1 MASRAELIMAQV
13 RGELGQLYRKKA
25 PTTGEGILEDLTGA
39 ALGYNTATEIMYAL
53 EPGVQKIKDRRY
65 KKGKKGLMDK
75 YSGITTEESDELL
88 GDEVMDMDPLET
100 ISGPIQERTP
110 YSPPLDKPVRPDDP
124 KPIITK
130 QQSRYVSPSEV
141 PDDLP
146 LSYNDLP
153 LESEVEKN
161 LEAATGDLY
170 LRGTIDTNFSNVG
183 TFETTFSDSTGV
195 KFHNVD
201 LNKIN
206 NQDGPLILNRAAFG
220 ASQFIAGAPTNTIAS
235 DANTIQNQNYLNYLL
250 GTTTPPLSQP
260 VRPEMGLPI
269 QDEEERPLGN
279 LFPQAIPGEIT
290 IKSS

>member
-1 MASRAELIMAQV
+1 MASRAELIMSQV
-13 RGELGQLYRKKA
+13 RGELSQLYRKKA

-39 ALGYNTATEIMYAL
+39 ALGFNTATEAMYAL
-53 EPGVQKIKDRRY
+53 EPGIQKIKDRRY
-65 KKGKKGLMDK
+65 KKGKKSLMSK

-100 ISGPIQERTP
+100 ISGPIQEQTL

-153 LESEVEKN
+153 LENEVEKN

-183 TFETTFSDSTGV
+183 TFETTFADSTNV

-201 LNKIN
+201 LDAIN
-206 NQDGPLILNRAAFG
+206 NQDGPPILNRDAYG
-220 ASQFIAGAPTNTIAS
+220 ASQFAAGAPTSTIAS
-235 DANTIQNQNYLNYLL
+235 DANTIQNQNYLNYLF
-250 GTTTPPLSQP
+250 GTTTPTLSQP

-269 QDEEERPLGN
+269 QDDEEGPLGN
-279 LFPQAIPGEIT
+279 LFPEAILGENT